1 LLWRQANRKKGLHI
15 AEQMLEKPTSI
26 LHQINNNRSNFVA
39 ACRFFKNPKVDNI
52 KLIQPLL
59 NSTAESSVGKDVL
72 VIQDTTEL
80 NYEHH
85 SGYLSRKDKDLGP
98 TGNDIDM
105 GFFMH
110 PSIVIDLKNEM
121 LLGASD
127 LHIWN
132 RRYDKKKKNE
142 RDYKKEPIE
151 IKESYRWI
159 ASALRSKDVLKEA
172 SSILFVSDRESDIF
186 DEFVEVPDSQTD
198 VLIRS
203 KENRRLHESD
213 FKLYEYLDT
222 IPMAGSISLNIRN
235 AKHRTAR
242 QATLNIKF
250 TKVSIVRPKRVP
262 KQKNLPAYFELNAIE
277 VRENAS
283 SVPDGEKPICWVLLT
298 TRPVD
303 SLLQALYLIKCYAL
317 RWQIELIFSTLKSKG
332 LNIEESQL
340 ETGKAL
346 KSLSAMSFITSIRIN
361 QLRLAHDK
369 NNEAE
374 ATIVFTPE
382 QIILLKAL
390 VGELEGKTEKQKNP
404 HAIESLAWA
413 VWVIARLG
421 GWKGYSSESP
431 PGNKTMFI
439 GWNDFNRMYSGWKI
453 ARNLN

>member
-15 AEQMLEKPTSI
+15 AKQMLEKPTSI

-110 PSIVIDLKNEM
+110 PSIVIDLKNEI

-159 ASALRSKDVLKEA
+159 ASALRSKEVLKEA

>member
-1 LLWRQANRKKGLHI
+1 
-15 AEQMLEKPTSI
+15 MLEKPTSI
-26 LHQINNNRSNFVA
+26 LHQINSNRSNFVA
-39 ACRFFKNPKVDNI
+39 ACRFFKNPKVDSN

-59 NSTAESSVGKDVL
+59 KSTAEASVGKDVL

-132 RRYDKKKKNE
+132 RQYDKKKKNE

-159 ASALRSKDVLKEA
+159 ASALRSKEILKKA
-172 SSILFVSDRESDIF
+172 SSILIVSDRESDIF
-186 DEFVEVPDSQTD
+186 DEFIEVPDSQTD

-203 KENRRLHESD
+203 KENRRLHGSD

-222 IPMAGSISLNIRN
+222 IPMTGSISLNMRN

-250 TKVSIVRPKRVP
+250 SKVSIVRPKRVP
-262 KQKNLPAYFELNAIE
+262 KQKNLPAYIELNVIE
-277 VRENAS
+277 VIEDAS
-283 SVPDGEKPICWVLLT
+283 NVPDGEKSICWVLLT

-303 SLLQALYLIKCYAL
+303 TLSQALYLIKCYAL

-346 KSLSAMSFITSIRIN
+346 KSLSALSFITAIRIN

-369 NNEAE
+369 NNDAE
-374 ATIVFTPE
+374 ATIVFNSE

-390 VGELEGKTEKQKNP
+390 VGKLEGQTEKQKNP
-404 HAIESLAWA
+404 HVIESLAWA

-431 PGNKTMFI
+431 PGNKTMYI
-439 GWNDFNRMYSGWKI
+439 GWNDFNRIYSGWNI